1 MRGIPMNN
9 NYITVT
15 EVNKY
20 IKEIVNEDLLLKKVY
35 LKGEISNFKAHSRGH
50 YYFTLKD
57 ENSRIAAVMFSFN
70 NRNLKFVPYDGMK
83 VLVSGK
89 IDVYEASGSYQIYV
103 EEMAPDGIGALY
115 VAFEQLKEKLSK
127 EGLFDKDKKK
137 KIRRVPNVVGIVT
150 SPTGAAI
157 RDILTT
163 IKRRY
168 PVCKTILFPALVQGD
183 NAALDI
189 AKKIKLAN
197 EVKDIY
203 GIDTLIVG
211 RGGGS
216 LEDLWPFNE
225 EIVARAIYDSKLPV
239 ISAVG
244 HEVDITISDYV
255 ADLRAPTP
263 TAAAELA
270 VPDINTIITYLDTA
284 RSRGYTALTNIVN
297 INYKKLD
304 AIKNSYIL
312 SKPMS
317 MYEIKEQKLD
327 ILIDSLNKA
336 MNKKLEN
343 TKVKLY
349 TLENSYILS
358 KPMSMYEIKEQKL
371 DILID
376 SLNKAMNKKLENT
389 KVKLYTLENSYVL
402 NNPNML
408 YKYSIQKLEHIISK
422 LEVLNPLNTLS
433 RGYAIIKKDGKV
445 LPSVKNM
452 KKDDVVTITLNDGE
466 VTSKIIKVGEK
477 NG

>member
-1 MRGIPMNN
+1 MKEKIMNN
-9 NYITVT
+9 SNYITIT
-15 EVNKY
+15 EVNRY
-20 IKEIVNEDLLLKKVY
+20 IKEIINDDLLLKKVY

-70 NRNLKFVPYDGMK
+70 NKHLKFVPNDGMK
-83 VLVSGK
+83 VLVTGK
-89 IDVYEASGSYQIYV
+89 IEVYEASGSYQIYV
-103 EEMAPDGIGALY
+103 EDMMPDGIGALY
-115 VAFEQLKEKLSK
+115 VAFEELKKKLSD

-137 KIRRVPNVVGIVT
+137 KIRRIPKVVGIVT

-157 RDILTT
+157 KDILTT

-168 PVCKTILFPALVQGD
+168 PVCKTILFPALVQGEE
-183 NAALDI
+183 AAKDI
-189 AKKIKLAN
+189 VRKIKLAN

-203 GIDTLIVG
+203 DIDTLIVG

-225 EIVARAIYDSKLPV
+225 EIVARAIYESKIPV

-244 HEVDITISDYV
+244 HEIDITISDYV

-263 TAAAELA
+263 TAAGELA

-284 RSRGYTALTNIVN
+284 INRSYTALNNIIN
-297 INYKKLD
+297 NNYKKLD
-304 AIKNSYIL
+304 SLKNSYIL

-327 ILIDSLNKA
+327 ILMDNLDKAINKIIDNNKIR
-336 MNKKLEN
+336 LF
-343 TKVKLY
+343 TCS
-349 TLENSYILS
+349 NSYI
-358 KPMSMYEIKEQKL
+358 
-371 DILID
+371 
-376 SLNKAMNKKLENT
+376 
-389 KVKLYTLENSYVL
+389 L

-408 YKYSIQKLEHIISK
+408 YKYSQQKHSHIISK
-422 LEVLNPLNTLS
+422 LEVLNPLNTLN
-433 RGYAIIKKDGKV
+433 RGYAIVKKGDKVLSSIKNTKEEEIITISLKDGNI
-445 LPSVKNM
+445 S
-452 KKDDVVTITLNDGE
+452 
-466 VTSKIIKVGEK
+466 SKIIKVGDN